1 MVEEEVQQQQQQTLL
16 PQPTYQPIKIQ
27 QPDSLQ
33 QLTNQPIQIQMTSTA
48 TPSNTVQTIGTSQPQ
63 ILQLPCIVSTSQQ
76 QVPNSQTQQ
85 IAYTTNQTTTQATKT
100 TYIKAVTS
108 ADGNTLYTIPLMQQS
123 NFITTNAQGE
133 LQLGGFKIENS

>member
-1 MVEEEVQQQQQQTLL
+1 
-16 PQPTYQPIKIQ
+16 
-27 QPDSLQ
+27 
-33 QLTNQPIQIQMTSTA
+33 MTSSAPT
-48 TPSNTVQTIGTSQPQ
+48 SNTVQTIGTNQPQ

-76 QVPNSQTQQ
+76 VPNSQAQQ

-100 TYIKAVTS
+100 TYIKAITS